1 MTKPLW
7 QIGRFYKGDAAA
19 FCGLWS
25 DTLELWVSD
34 YVDATDYDQFAEA
47 HDVVIALN
55 NAFHDRGAPYR
66 AIVLSK
72 S

>member
-1 MTKPLW
+1 MVDW
-7 QIGRFYKGDAAA
+7 QIGRFYKGDAAG

-25 DTLELWVSD
+25 EDLERWVSD
-34 YVDATDYDQFAEA
+34 YVDATTYDHFDKA

-55 NAFHDRGAPYR
+55 SAFHNRGAPYR
-66 AIVLSK
+66 AIVLQK